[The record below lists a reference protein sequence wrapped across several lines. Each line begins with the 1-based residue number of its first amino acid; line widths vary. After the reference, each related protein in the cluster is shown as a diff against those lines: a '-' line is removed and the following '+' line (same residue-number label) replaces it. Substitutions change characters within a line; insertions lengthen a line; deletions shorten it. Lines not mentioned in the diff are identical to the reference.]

1 MSIKDSFYLGLMR
14 FGDKLTPTQKAVADE
29 LHRRT
34 LAAKKEIFSSN
45 TLREYGLDR
54 KLDKRGRL
62 GVSLWLCSGW
72 DSPFMSAILGAT
84 RQKLMVTKS
93 ELGDGLN
100 RELQIS
106 SRWPFSL
113 CQSVLAR
120 QTPPLPLVRPKTRF

>member
-54 KLDKRGRL
+54 KLDKPWEIGRF
-62 GVSLWLCSGW
+62 
-72 DSPFMSAILGAT
+72 FMALQRVGLAVHVGHT
-84 RQKLMVTKS
+84 RS
-93 ELGDGLN
+93 NAPEAHGDEI
-100 RELQIS
+100 RTW
-106 SRWPFSL
+106 RWAEP
-113 CQSVLAR
+113 
-120 QTPPLPLVRPKTRF
+120 